1 MTYKSN
7 PIAKPMYIFRK
18 LSLRGK
24 FTLEKEESKSS
35 DLIVLVTIYQV
46 QEEPNRITLP
56 MKK

>member
-7 PIAKPMYIFRK
+7 LIAKPMYIFRR

-24 FTLEKEESKSS
+24 FTLENEESKNS
-35 DLIVLVTIYQV
+35 DLIALVTIYLV
-46 QEEPNRITLP
+46 PEEPNRITLP